1 MSDASKTAR
10 ADKLKSRQEDGALV
24 LRLDEVRPNRQMAAV
39 PKRMPDLPEKP
50 TKPVRKTTVTY
61 KSEKMTGFVTKAKG
75 GFSGAKLAFFL
86 MVVVPTIIGGVYYA
100 AIASPRYVSE
110 FRFSVRPGEGGGG
123 SSAGELALTMSNSYI
138 VSDYAM
144 SRDAVEALE
153 KEVGLREMYSRPEAD
168 FLSRLQP
175 DISLEG
181 LVRYWNKRLST
192 SYDLT
197 TGINTV
203 EVAAFNPQDA
213 FRISSA
219 LKELC
224 EKLVN
229 DLSEKARQSQLAFAK
244 AELDRSEQRL
254 TDVRSKETELRTGQK
269 SIDARKE
276 ADGKI
281 QLITK
286 LHGSLADLQAQYTAL
301 GSYMDAKSPRLTV
314 LKSQINATQQ
324 ELDRLQSQ
332 VRSPSDDAAGTGM
345 LADAQLMT
353 QYDKIQS
360 DLDIATKL
368 YTSSLTNYENARMLA
383 SNNQIY
389 LATYVQPGVAQVASY
404 PKAIVDTFL
413 VFLSALGMWVVL
425 TLVYYSIRDHA

>member
-24 LRLDEVRPNRQMAAV
+24 LRLDEVRPNRQMAAA
-39 PKRMPDLPEKP
+39 PKRMPDLPA
-50 TKPVRKTTVTY
+50 KPVRKTTVTY

-75 GFSGAKLAFFL
+75 GFSGAKLAFL
-86 MVVVPTIIGGVYYA
+86 LVVVIPTIIGGLYYA
-100 AIASPRYVSE
+100 AVASPRYVSE
-110 FRFSVRPGEGGGG
+110 FRFSVRPGEGGSG
-123 SSAGELALTMSNSYI
+123 SSAAELALTMSNSYI

-144 SRDAVEALE
+144 SRDAVESLE
-153 KEVGLREMYSRPEAD
+153 KDVGLREIYSRPDVD
-168 FLSRLQP
+168 FLSRLSS
-175 DISLEG
+175 DVSLEG
-181 LVRYWNKRLST
+181 LVSYWNKRLST

-197 TGINTV
+197 TGINTI
-203 EVAAFNPQDA
+203 EVAAFSPQDA
-213 FRISSA
+213 FRISTA
-219 LKELC
+219 LKDLC

-244 AELDRSEQRL
+244 AELDRSEARL
-254 TDVRSKETELRTGQK
+254 TNVRSQETELRTGQK

-332 VRSPSDDAAGTGM
+332 VRSSGDGSSGGSNPAM

-389 LATYVQPGVAQVASY
+389 LATYVQPGIAQIAAY
-404 PKAIVDTFL
+404 PKVVFDTFL
-413 VFLSALGMWVVL
+413 VFLSGLGLWIVL

>member
-24 LRLDEVRPNRQMAAV
+24 LRLDEVRPNRQVAM
-39 PKRMPDLPEKP
+39 PKRMPDLPAKP

-61 KSEKMTGFVTKAKG
+61 KSEKMTGFVTKAKS
-75 GFSGAKLAFFL
+75 GFSGAKLAFL
-86 MVVVPTIIGGVYYA
+86 LLVIVPTVIGGIYYA
-100 AIASPRYVSE
+100 AFASPRYVSE
-110 FRFSVRPGEGGGG
+110 FRFSVRPGEGGTG
-123 SSAGELALTMSNSYI
+123 SSAAELALTMSNSYI

-144 SRDAVEALE
+144 SRDAVESLE
-153 KEVGLREMYSRPEAD
+153 KEVGLREIYSRPDVD
-168 FLSRLQP
+168 FLSRLSS
-175 DISLEG
+175 DVSLEG
-181 LVRYWNKRLST
+181 LVRYWNNRLST

-197 TGINTV
+197 TGINTI
-203 EVAAFNPQDA
+203 EVAAFSPQDA
-213 FRISSA
+213 FRISTA

-229 DLSEKARQSQLAFAK
+229 DLSEKARQAQLAFAK
-244 AELDRSEQRL
+244 AELDRSEARL
-254 TDVRSKETELRTGQK
+254 TNVRSQETELRTGQK

-332 VRSPSDDAAGTGM
+332 VRSTGDNGSNTAM

-389 LATYVQPGVAQVASY
+389 LATYVQPGMAQIAAY
-404 PKAIVDTFL
+404 PKVVFDTFL
-413 VFLSALGMWVVL
+413 VFLSALGLWIVM